1 MLFDSN
7 ALTIWILVAAIL
19 LGFKHSI
26 DADHIAAT
34 SNILFKSHKLSKTIK
49 LSIFWAL
56 GHSLTAGIITLILFL
71 VRDIFL
77 SSYLT
82 HFEIIVAI
90 MLIFIGLLTFLWELE
105 IIPKRDNLSHD
116 SNLNPLS
123 VETNLTENTGKT
135 SNPSNYKLHKDGR
148 AITLIGVIQGLASND
163 ELLLLL
169 TFTLGLDNFY
179 IILLGCIIFSIG
191 VMLGMITW
199 GTLLKIPQ
207 KRHKQ
212 VLKALNIII
221 ASLAIIYGTYILLG
235 GEGINFLELI
245 SILR

>member
-1 MLFDSN
+1 MFLSSN
-7 ALTIWILVAAIL
+7 DLTIWILIGAIL
-19 LGFKHSI
+19 LGIKHSI

-34 SNILFKSHKLSKTIK
+34 SNILFKSNKFSKTVK

-82 HFEIIVAI
+82 HFEIIVAV

-105 IIPKRDNLSHD
+105 VIPRRYTRSND
-116 SNLNPLS
+116 STLNPTS
-123 VETNLTENTGKT
+123 AETNLDENTANT
-135 SNPSNYKLHKDGR
+135 SNPSKYKLHKDGK
-148 AITLIGVIQGLASND
+148 AITLIGIIQGLASND

-169 TFTLGLDNFY
+169 TFTLGLDNLF
-179 IILLGCIIFSIG
+179 IVLLGCVIFSIG
-191 VMLGMITW
+191 VMIGMITW
-199 GTLLKIPQ
+199 GSLLKIPQ
-207 KRHKQ
+207 KKYKQ
-212 VLKALNIII
+212 LLKTLNIII
-221 ASLAIIYGTYILLG
+221 ASLAIIYGIYILLG

>member
-7 ALTIWILVAAIL
+7 ALTIWILIAAIL
-19 LGFKHSI
+19 LGIKHSI

-34 SNILFKSHKLSKTIK
+34 SNILFKSQKFSKTVKLSVLWT
-49 LSIFWAL
+49 L
-56 GHSLTAGIITLILFL
+56 GHTATAGLITLILFL

-105 IIPKRDNLSHD
+105 IIPRRDTLSHD
-116 SNLNPLS
+116 STLNPTS
-123 VETNLTENTGKT
+123 VESNLAENTANT
-135 SNPSNYKLHKDGR
+135 SNPSKYKLHKDGK
-148 AITLIGVIQGLASND
+148 AITLIGIIQGLASND

-169 TFTLGLDNFY
+169 TFTLGLDNLF
-179 IILLGCIIFSIG
+179 IILLGCVIFSIG
-191 VMLGMITW
+191 VMIGMITW
-199 GTLLKIPQ
+199 GSLLKIAQ
-207 KRHKQ
+207 KKYKQ
-212 VLKALNIII
+212 LLKTLNIII
-221 ASLAIIYGTYILLG
+221 ASLAIIYGIYILSG

>member
-1 MLFDSN
+1 MFLNSN
-7 ALTIWILVAAIL
+7 DLTIWILIGAVL
-19 LGFKHSI
+19 LGIKHSI

-34 SNILFKSHKLSKTIK
+34 SNILFKSQKFSTTVK
-49 LSIFWAL
+49 LSILWAL
-56 GHSLTAGIITLILFL
+56 GHSFTAAIITLILFL

-90 MLIFIGLLTFLWELE
+90 MLIFIGILTFLWELE
-105 IIPKRDNLSHD
+105 IIPKRDTLSGD

-123 VETNLTENTGKT
+123 VETNLTENTVET
-135 SNPSNYKLHKDGR
+135 SNPSKYKLHKDGK
-148 AITLIGVIQGLASND
+148 AITLIGIIQGLASND

-169 TFTLGLDNFY
+169 TFTLGLDNFF

-191 VMLGMITW
+191 VMIGMITW

-212 VLKALNIII
+212 VLKALNIIM
-221 ASLAIIYGTYILLG
+221 ASLAIIYGTYILFG